1 MNSPRPALMKSLS
14 LILPAILFLKLI
26 CVPLPAQAQTSSTR
40 SIIAPQDL
48 EALFDPIF
56 AEQMTKLHIPGAVV
70 TVVKDGKILFTKGY
84 GYADI
89 EKKTPVIPD
98 RTIFRIG
105 SITKVFTAMAVV
117 QLADRGR
124 IKLDDD
130 VNLYL
135 KDNRVPNTYP
145 QPITFFN
152 LLTHT
157 SGLDEISLGRRTSEA
172 NKVIPLGEFLK
183 TRLVRRLPPNEV
195 ISYSTYNSALAGHL
209 VEQITGTPFR
219 EYLRRN
225 IFEPLGMSRTSI
237 TAIPENLQPDLARG
251 YEYAENSY
259 RSLPFQWFHTY
270 PASDINSTAT
280 DMARLMIAH
289 LQNGVY
295 EGKRILSERAALE
308 MQQTHFRNHPRLPG
322 WCYGFYESMRNDLR
336 IVEHGGSM
344 DDGYSDLM
352 SLLPAQS
359 LGLYVACNTETGG
372 FGLAE
377 KVKTAMLDRYF
388 PARSKPSVE
397 KTKAPKRESLER
409 FAGKYRWDIY
419 CHSCKPDAGAYLP
432 EPVEASVNADGTLS
446 LFGEKW
452 RQVEPLVFQLTDNP
466 QGNQAFIA
474 FRENAKGQIT
484 YMFRDTWAFERVER
498 ETK

>member
-1 MNSPRPALMKSLS
+1 MNNQRPAAAKYLF
-14 LILPAILFLKLI
+14 LIFSAILFLNPVGTL
-26 CVPLPAQAQTSSTR
+26 LPVQARKPSTDTAI
-40 SIIAPQDL
+40 SPKDL

-56 AEQMTKLHIPGAVV
+56 AEQMAKLHIPGAVV
-70 TVVKDGKILFTKGY
+70 AVVKDGKILFTKGY

-89 EKKTPVIPD
+89 EKKTPVIPE

-105 SITKVFTAMAVV
+105 SITKVFTATAVV

-135 KDNRVPNTYP
+135 KANKIPNTYP
-145 QPITFFN
+145 QPITFTN

-157 SGLDEISLGRRTSEA
+157 SGLDEISPGRRTGDAS
-172 NKVIPLGEFLK
+172 KVIPLGEFLK

-195 ISYSTYNSALAGHL
+195 ISYSTYNSALSGHL

-219 EYLRRN
+219 EYLRQN

-237 TAIPENLQPDLARG
+237 TAIPDNLQSDLARG
-251 YEYAENSY
+251 YEYADNSY
-259 RSLPFQWFHTY
+259 RALPFQWFHTY

-280 DMARLMIAH
+280 DMARFMIAH

-295 EGKRILSERAALE
+295 EGKRILSERAALA
-308 MQQTHFRNHPRLPG
+308 MQKTHFRNHPRLPG
-322 WCYGFYESMRNDLR
+322 WCYGFYESMRHDLR

-377 KVKTAMLDRYF
+377 KVKTVLLDRYF

-419 CHSCKPDAGAYLP
+419 CHSCPPDAGAYLP
-432 EPVEASVNADGTLS
+432 EPVEATVNADGTLS

-452 RQVEPLVFQLTDNP
+452 RQVEPLVFQLVDDTRAD
-466 QGNQAFIA
+466 QQFVA

-484 YMFRDTWAFERVER
+484 YMFRDTWAFERVAN

>member
-1 MNSPRPALMKSLS
+1 MNSQRLAHKKSLY
-14 LILPAILFLKLI
+14 LILSAILFLELT
-26 CVPLPAQAQTSSTR
+26 CVPLPSQTLNPSPAST
-40 SIIAPQDL
+40 IAPKDL

-56 AEQMTKLHIPGAVV
+56 AEQMAKLHIPGAVV
-70 TVVKDGKILFTKGY
+70 AVVKDGKILFTKGY

-89 EKKTPVIPD
+89 EKKTPVIPE

-105 SITKVFTAMAVV
+105 SITKVFTALAVV

-130 VNLYL
+130 VTLYL
-135 KDNRVPNTYP
+135 KANRVPNTYP

-157 SGLDEISLGRRTSEA
+157 SGLDEISPGRRTSEA

-195 ISYSTYNSALAGHL
+195 ISYSTYNMALSGLL

-219 EYLRRN
+219 EYLRLN

-237 TAIPENLQPDLARG
+237 TAIPENLHTDLARG

-259 RSLPFQWFHTY
+259 RPLPFQWFHTY

-280 DMARLMIAH
+280 DMARFMIAH
-289 LQNGVY
+289 LQKGAY

-308 MQQTHFRNHPRLPG
+308 MQQTHVRNHPRLPG
-322 WCYGFYESMRNDLR
+322 WCYGFYEGRRNDLR
-336 IVEHGGSM
+336 LVEHGGGM
-344 DDGYSDLM
+344 DDGYSDLI
-352 SLLPAQS
+352 SILPAQG
-359 LGLYVACNTETGG
+359 LGLYVACNTEAGG

-377 KVKTAMLDRYF
+377 KVKAALLDRYF
-388 PARSKPSVE
+388 PAQSKPSVE

-419 CHSCKPDAGAYLP
+419 CHSCPPDAGAFMP
-432 EPVEASVNADGTLS
+432 EPVEATVNEDGTLS

-452 RQVEPLVFQLTDNP
+452 RQVEPLVFQSADQQ
-466 QGNQAFIA
+466 QGQQSFIA
-474 FRENAKGQIT
+474 FRENARGQIT
-484 YMFRDTWAFERVER
+484 YLFRDTWAFERVAR